1 MRPSDK
7 KKKPVLIVLDVLII
21 LLAITGLVL
30 ILKPV
35 INNWR
40 QDQVSRQLM
49 DQFNNGDGTVS
60 FDPDDLVVSGED
72 LEYFNDFDAYETA
85 PTSETQPAGTTRATI
100 ATQTG
105 EFTKPSAKHTPT
117 PEPTPTPA
125 VTVELSDGPY
135 AIVEAPEDV
144 SVPAG
149 FYRSLQEMDGQMV
162 PVYKSLHGELTLLYL
177 YRQSI
182 GDGFYYL
189 DQQTNQY
196 KPYLVLSVPAQSF
209 TVLTPDESVTIPE
222 GWTQTSL
229 TIDGM
234 ILPVW
239 RENDQEQSIY
249 LVYLMDAR
257 GNQLFY
263 RYDTTSQLLLPFDA
277 AAQPAD
283 PTTTPEPAVTVT
295 PAPTDPDGDSGK
307 PNPWTLATAIMGLI
321 CLALVGLLIWQGAR
335 RGRDSADGDDE
346 PLLPPPPIKRL

>member
-117 PEPTPTPA
+117 PEPTPTEAPA
-125 VTVELSDGPY
+125 EVVVRAIGRIEIPKIKVDMPIAEGTSKYNLRIAIGHYTPSAPLGQEGRSVLLGHRMY
-135 AIVEAPEDV
+135 AYGRHFNRLGEMAIGDTIIVEDKQYRYTYTVDKIDRILPHDLLKEVYAPVEGSRIMLVTCDPIRV
-144 SVPAG
+144 ASHRLLV
-149 FYRSLQEMDGQMV
+149 R
-162 PVYKSLHGELTLLYL
+162 GELTK
-177 YRQSI
+177 
-182 GDGFYYL
+182 
-189 DQQTNQY
+189 TEA
-196 KPYLVLSVPAQSF
+196 KP
-209 TVLTPDESVTIPE
+209 
-222 GWTQTSL
+222 
-229 TIDGM
+229 
-234 ILPVW
+234 
-239 RENDQEQSIY
+239 
-249 LVYLMDAR
+249 
-257 GNQLFY
+257 
-263 RYDTTSQLLLPFDA
+263 
-277 AAQPAD
+277 
-283 PTTTPEPAVTVT
+283 
-295 PAPTDPDGDSGK
+295 
-307 PNPWTLATAIMGLI
+307 
-321 CLALVGLLIWQGAR
+321 
-335 RGRDSADGDDE
+335 
-346 PLLPPPPIKRL
+346 